1 MKLQFYLIYFS
12 LSTLTLDLWHVLLS
26 LLSFCVYSL
35 QMKKNFHK
43 ILQKQKITTISDE
56 ERFPKDF
63 LFFFAAWHFHL
74 VIIFLSLLPI
84 QKSISSYFAY
94 LLQLTPSTMKKG
106 CMCIYLFVVVFIK
119 HSKCTWTCTRG
130 DFKPWVNW
138 IFVSHS

>member
-63 LFFFAAWHFHL
+63 FFAA
-74 VIIFLSLLPI
+74 
-84 QKSISSYFAY
+84 
-94 LLQLTPSTMKKG
+94 
-106 CMCIYLFVVVFIK
+106 
-119 HSKCTWTCTRG
+119 
-130 DFKPWVNW
+130 
-138 IFVSHS
+138 